1 MTMTMRKNIDHG
13 CRHQMHRRRAQ
24 GRVHVRQLPRR
35 AAATPMEDILL
46 LRPPKCP
53 PASRDHSLVRV
64 HNSAP
69 SSRRSHTILQEEYSF
84 TDPVRGQQYQDPF
97 ASKPSGADAPGYT
110 CCLALWPLQSLA
122 PQLLDGGKSSTPS
135 PASGFIHL
143 KVKIV
148 FTEILLQDFHC
159 LSKHCHS
166 CRPFHLQQGLGRN
179 QQNATIEISAEEAI
193 ER

>member
-46 LRPPKCP
+46 LRLPKCP
-53 PASRDHSLVRV
+53 PASRDHSLVLV

-84 TDPVRGQQYQDPF
+84 TDPVRGQQCQDPF
-97 ASKPSGADAPGYT
+97 ASKPSGADAPGNT
-110 CCLALWPLQSLA
+110 CYLALWPLQSFTPQRLA
-122 PQLLDGGKSSTPS
+122 WLPWREIIIAL
-135 PASGFIHL
+135 ASIDFIRP
-143 KVKIV
+143 
-148 FTEILLQDFHC
+148 TEILLRDFQYFRHVVI
-159 LSKHCHS
+159 LSDLLTCS
-166 CRPFHLQQGLGRN
+166 R
-179 QQNATIEISAEEAI
+179 A
-193 ER
+193 